1 MGIHILKIKPKTKA
15 EDTFMQLLK
24 EVDVKPKSVMCR
36 LGSVFGTDYNEYI
49 LSDGLFKQIQ
59 DKLSQE
65 KLEETQV

>member
-1 MGIHILKIKPKTKA
+1 MGIHILKVYPKTEA
-15 EDTFMQLLK
+15 ENTFMRLLK

-49 LSDGLFKQIQ
+49 ISDGLFKQIR
-59 DKLSQE
+59 DKLTQE